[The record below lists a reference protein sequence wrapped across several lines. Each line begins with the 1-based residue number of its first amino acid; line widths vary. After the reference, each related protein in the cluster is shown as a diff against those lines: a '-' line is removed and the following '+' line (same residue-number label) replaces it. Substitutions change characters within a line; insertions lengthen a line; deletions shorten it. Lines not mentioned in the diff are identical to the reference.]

1 MLDIPEEMYPL
12 PDGLGAVVAAGC
24 DDEGW
29 PTHWCFFAG
38 MPVGLRVDL
47 LGFCLV
53 LAADAEYENGLL
65 YVGMDAGPMC
75 GPGAALLG
83 ALTVQR
89 LGRRPEDCA
98 FRLLDPPED
107 SALGVESAA

>member
-1 MLDIPEEMYPL
+1 
-12 PDGLGAVVAAGC
+12 
-24 DDEGW
+24 
-29 PTHWCFFAG
+29 

-53 LAADAEYENGLL
+53 PAADAEYEDREPDENDLF
-65 YVGMDAGPMC
+65 YVGMDAGPVC

-83 ALTVQR
+83 ALMVQR

-107 SALGVESAA
+107 SAPGVESAA